1 MALCGLCGKFTM
13 QFPALQTEKETEGRG
28 SVGKGEGRG
37 EGALFAQHTRIL
49 IEDAEASKMW
59 LIKS

>member
-13 QFPALQTEKETEGRG
+13 QFPALQTAKETEDRSRTGRRDGGRG
-28 SVGKGEGRG
+28 S
-37 EGALFAQHTRIL
+37 LFAQHTRIL
-49 IEDAEASKMW
+49 IEAAEASKMW

>member
-13 QFPALQTEKETEGRG
+13 QFPALQTEKETVGRECAG
-28 SVGKGEGRG
+28 TGEGRG
-37 EGALFAQHTRIL
+37 KGALFAQHTRIL